1 MKKDTDTEIPAITGS
16 RIKCVRRMTKKE
28 AKATGFTAIALILDT
43 GVRLF
48 AEDVAGEFEDEAFWV
63 APEKK

>member
-1 MKKDTDTEIPAITGS
+1 MKKTAEIPSITGS

-28 AKATGFTAIALILDT
+28 AKQNGFTALAIVLNT

-48 AEDVAGEFEDEAFWV
+48 AEDVAGEFEDDAFWV
-63 APEKK
+63 APERK